1 MENNIE
7 NNIENNDDILNSF
20 KICLSIEDYKQGI
33 IYFEKIIANKLI
45 LEYYFDDIILVNR
58 LVKITLKNFT
68 KNLNNLI
75 DLNKKKENN
84 EDYEIK
90 VLNYFTNNCHNE
102 ILFYIQ
108 KLLNS
113 TISIK
118 NLIKVEGIEK
128 SLYFKILAKL
138 YKFLFLYDDYDKS
151 FNLEKSLFNYQT
163 SIKLIINCNKDN
175 KNSSFELNIYKYK
188 IIFSY
193 IKFVNFCLKDCFR
206 SVLFCIN
213 TMEEIKNEIKN
224 NIIEEENYVDEDYNE
239 NLNIMLDKDQLFFDN
254 NIDIYNRIL
263 KIYYPEIKKYT

>member
-1 MENNIE
+1 MENDIE
-7 NNIENNDDILNSF
+7 NNNNDILNSF
-20 KICLSIEDYKQGI
+20 KICISIEDYKQGI
-33 IYFEKIIANKLI
+33 IYLEKINNNKLI
-45 LEYYFDDIILVNR
+45 LEYYFDDINLINR
-58 LVKITLKNFT
+58 LVKITLKNFSET
-68 KNLNNLI
+68 LKKIINLH
-75 DLNKKKENN
+75 KKKENN

-113 TISIK
+113 IISIK

-128 SLYFKILAKL
+128 SLYFKLLAKI

-151 FNLEKSLFNYQT
+151 FNLEKSLLNYQT
-163 SIKLIINCNKDN
+163 SIKLIINYNKEN
-175 KNSSFELNIYKYK
+175 KESNFELNILKYK

-193 IKFVNFCLKDCFR
+193 VKFVNFCLKDYYR

-213 TMEEIKNEIKN
+213 IMEEIKNEIKN
-224 NIIEEENYVDEDYNE
+224 NIIDEENYVDEDYNE
-239 NLNIMLDKDQLFFDN
+239 NLNIILNKYKLFFDN